1 MIYQAINCIETQ
13 LKANPPDIRAA
24 AGSISEISSGNN
36 GDNADKDIM
45 ISLINVEENRISRDP
60 VNFTRIG
67 TSLLLKNPA
76 VHLNLTLMFTALR
89 SETAYGTAL
98 QNLQRVIQFFQAKYV
113 FDHANTAELD
123 PGIEKLI
130 LEMVTITFEQLNQ
143 LWAVMGGKYLPSV
156 IYRMRMVTIDSIT
169 DQPGDLIREID
180 TNYFLK

>member
-1 MIYQAINCIETQ
+1 MIYQSINCIETQ
-13 LKANPPDIRAA
+13 LKASPPDINAV
-24 AGSISEISSGNN
+24 AGSISEMGSGN
-36 GDNADKDIM
+36 NADKDII

-60 VNFTRIG
+60 VHFARVG

-98 QNLQRVIQFFQAKYV
+98 QNLQRVIQFFQSKYV

-130 LEMVTITFEQLNQ
+130 LEMITISFEQLNQ
-143 LWAVMGGKYLPSV
+143 LWAVLGGKYLPSV
-156 IYRMRMVTIDSIT
+156 IYRMRMITIDSIT
-169 DQPGDLIREID
+169 DQPADLITEID
-180 TNYFLK
+180 ANYFLK

>member
-13 LKANPPDIRAA
+13 LKASPPDIHAV
-24 AGSISEISSGNN
+24 AGSISEMGSGNN
-36 GDNADKDIM
+36 SDNADKDII

-60 VNFTRIG
+60 VNFTRVG

-113 FDHANTAELD
+113 FDHANTPLLD

-130 LEMVTITFEQLNQ
+130 LEMITISFEQLNQ
-143 LWAVMGGKYLPSV
+143 LWAVLGGKYLPSV
-156 IYRMRMVTIDSIT
+156 IYRMRMITIDSIT
-169 DQPGDLIREID
+169 DQPADLVTEID

>member
-1 MIYQAINCIETQ
+1 MIYHAIHCIETQ
-13 LKANPPDIRAA
+13 LKANPPDINAA

-36 GDNADKDIM
+36 TDNDII

-60 VNFTRIG
+60 VNYTRVG

-98 QNLQRVIQFFQAKYV
+98 QNLQRVIQFFQSKYL

-130 LEMVTITFEQLNQ
+130 LEMVTISFEQLNQ
-143 LWAVMGGKYLPSV
+143 LWAVLGGKYLPSV

-169 DQPGDLIREID
+169 DQPADLITEIEA
-180 TNYFLK
+180 NYHLK